1 MRQRSGRTWRPS
13 RGSLSAERVV
23 PDPVALWTSSVFVEE
38 ARAWVA
44 AQLAPRGSRLTG
56 EWEQPHARV
65 WSSTIRFETTEGRVW
80 FKVNG
85 SGTAYEAALIAVLG
99 ELRPGL
105 APDVIAH
112 DDNRGG
118 RSPGT
123 GARYSDPSWRPMRL
137 AVLGAAS
144 APVCRGAAR
153 PR

>member
-65 WSSTIRFETTEGRVW
+65 WSSTIRFETLRSRLVRS
-80 FKVNG
+80 
-85 SGTAYEAALIAVLG
+85 SGPYERAISWESALQ
-99 ELRPGL
+99 
-105 APDVIAH
+105 D
-112 DDNRGG
+112 
-118 RSPGT
+118 
-123 GARYSDPSWRPMRL
+123 
-137 AVLGAAS
+137 
-144 APVCRGAAR
+144 APVTVVAAEEFPVRGWLLELLEPWADVG
-153 PR
+153 

>member
-65 WSSTIRFETTEGRVW
+65 WSSTIRFETTAISWE
-80 FKVNG
+80 
-85 SGTAYEAALIAVLG
+85 SALQ
-99 ELRPGL
+99 
-105 APDVIAH
+105 D
-112 DDNRGG
+112 
-118 RSPGT
+118 
-123 GARYSDPSWRPMRL
+123 
-137 AVLGAAS
+137 
-144 APVCRGAAR
+144 APVTVVAAEEFPVRGWLLELLEPWADVG
-153 PR
+153 